1 MKPGLSFVKS
11 VLMFSYLVE
20 KQQKREELKRKAE
33 EEKVKKKEE
42 KHKVYSSVW
51 VFKCFLKGD

>member
-1 MKPGLSFVKS
+1 
-11 VLMFSYLVE
+11 MFSYLVE

-42 KHKVYSSVW
+42 KHKVYSSFW